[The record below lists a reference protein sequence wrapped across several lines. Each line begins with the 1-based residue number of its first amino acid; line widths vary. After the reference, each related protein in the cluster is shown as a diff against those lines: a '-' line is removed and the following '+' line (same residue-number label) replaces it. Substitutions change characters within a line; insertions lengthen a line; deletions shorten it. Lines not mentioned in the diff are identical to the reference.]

1 MSGITPSTLMLS
13 TGELVELAQ
22 APAEVIGRIA
32 EDIDIRLD
40 ELRSDKRA
48 LSDEITRR
56 LDFEGRR
63 SLEVDGWRF
72 ETTAPEERD
81 IDVPA
86 LQAVLLDLV
95 VEGTISQKK
104 ADACIQWEPKP
115 IWAQIKPLTTDP
127 RCQARINHTISM
139 KPATRY
145 GKVKRG

>member
-13 TGELVELAQ
+13 TGELVELGR

-63 SLEVDGWRF
+63 SLEVDGWK
-72 ETTAPEERD
+72 
-81 IDVPA
+81 
-86 LQAVLLDLV
+86 L
-95 VEGTISQKK
+95 
-104 ADACIQWEPKP
+104 
-115 IWAQIKPLTTDP
+115 
-127 RCQARINHTISM
+127 
-139 KPATRY
+139 
-145 GKVKRG
+145 